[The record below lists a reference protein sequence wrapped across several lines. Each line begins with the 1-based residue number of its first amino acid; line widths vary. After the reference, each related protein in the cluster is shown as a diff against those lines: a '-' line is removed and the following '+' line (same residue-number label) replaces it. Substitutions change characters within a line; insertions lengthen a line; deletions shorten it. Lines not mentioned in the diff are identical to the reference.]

1 MLTQK
6 HGLDSTTDCI
16 LQQEKGNSERL
27 NELKGH
33 TASMT
38 EPGLKFIILRCLVWS
53 LFQSTCCLFCN
64 GFYPLNSAHCYSTLF
79 TCHLNKAKLVSLW

>member
-1 MLTQK
+1 MEKKMLTQK

-33 TASMT
+33 TAS
-38 EPGLKFIILRCLVWS
+38 I
-53 LFQSTCCLFCN
+53 
-64 GFYPLNSAHCYSTLF
+64 
-79 TCHLNKAKLVSLW
+79 